1 MIVKSMARKS
11 AGFAQLLRYLDK
23 PGETITAFLH
33 NFRTSPAEQVN
44 VLGQF
49 RENARYLP
57 PRKGGNI
64 LYHEVLSFSK
74 DSAPFLTVPMIE
86 DLAGRY
92 LDMRAPYALA
102 YAKVHAQSACP
113 HVHLVLSANDL
124 ESEKRI
130 RVSKADF
137 GRIKKQLE
145 RYQRE
150 RYPLLVHSL
159 AQEKRTRRRPP
170 KGREAPVKSMEGTD
184 RLEGMVPVLEERR
197 QKIERVEGIR
207 TALAL
212 RDGGFRERL
221 RVLLALPEKG
231 MGMLAERW
239 KGIIRA
245 LRAKSLQRDDHLM
258 PGGTREP

>member
-11 AGFAQLLRYLDK
+11 PGFAQLLRYLDK
-23 PGETITAFLH
+23 PGETIPAFLH

-49 RENARYLP
+49 LENARFLP

-74 DSAPFLTVPMIE
+74 DSALFLTVPLIE

-130 RVSKADF
+130 RVSRAEF
-137 GRIKKQLE
+137 GRIKKELE
-145 RYQRE
+145 RY
-150 RYPLLVHSL
+150 
-159 AQEKRTRRRPP
+159 
-170 KGREAPVKSMEGTD
+170 
-184 RLEGMVPVLEERR
+184 
-197 QKIERVEGIR
+197 
-207 TALAL
+207 
-212 RDGGFRERL
+212 
-221 RVLLALPEKG
+221 
-231 MGMLAERW
+231 
-239 KGIIRA
+239 
-245 LRAKSLQRDDHLM
+245 
-258 PGGTREP
+258 